1 MSVYIYIN
9 HTSASAF
16 SLVAY
21 YFSRLSHLSFR
32 TPRVDKTVNKMPEN
46 GFDIH
51 FSVKCLQFKKVAYIF
66 CVCV

>member
-9 HTSASAF
+9 YTLASAF

-32 TPRVDKTVNKMPEN
+32 TPKVDKTVNKMVEN
-46 GFDIH
+46 GFEIH
-51 FSVKCLQFKKVAYIF
+51 FKVLT
-66 CVCV
+66 V